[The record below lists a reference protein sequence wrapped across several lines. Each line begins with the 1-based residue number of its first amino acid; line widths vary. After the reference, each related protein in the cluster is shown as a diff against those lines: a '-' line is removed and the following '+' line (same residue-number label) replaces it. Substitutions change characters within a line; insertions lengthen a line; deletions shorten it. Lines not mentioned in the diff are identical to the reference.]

1 MSGVFIGIDPGLSG
15 AVAFIGEGGL
25 SVFDMPT
32 LKAGTKR
39 TIDEIELARI
49 IDDATKLNHIEA
61 VALEQVGVRPGEGSV
76 GAFTFGRGY
85 GLLRGILRA
94 HFVPI
99 IDVTPARWKRDLGI
113 KTGSGKDAS
122 RALAKEHFQRKADL
136 FARVKDDGR
145 AEAALLALWCSRNAE
160 QKVAA

>member
-1 MSGVFIGIDPGLSG
+1 MSGWYCGIDPGLSG
-15 AVAFIGEGGL
+15 AVAFIGEGGI

-39 TIDEIELARI
+39 TIDEVELARI

-61 VALEQVGVRPGEGSV
+61 VALEQVGTRPGEGAV

-85 GLLRGILRA
+85 GLIRGILRA

-99 IDVTPARWKRDLGI
+99 VDVTPARWKRDIGI
-113 KTGSGKDAS
+113 KSGAGKDAS
-122 RALAKEHFQRKADL
+122 RALAKERFQRNAHL
-136 FARVKDDGR
+136 FARVRDDGR
-145 AEAALLALWCSRNAE
+145 AEAALLALWCSQQSTIREEA
-160 QKVAA
+160 

>member
-1 MSGVFIGIDPGLSG
+1 MSAQVFVGIDPGLSG
-15 AVAFIGEGGL
+15 AVCILDVSGITL
-25 SVFDMPT
+25 FDMPT

-49 IDDATKLNHIEA
+49 VDRFVSGATA
-61 VALEQVGVRPGEGSV
+61 CALEQVGVRPGEGAV
-76 GAFTFGRGY
+76 GAFSFGRGY

-99 IDVTPARWKRDLGI
+99 IDVTPARWKRDIGI
-113 KTGSGKDAS
+113 KPGAGKDAS
-122 RALAKEHFQRKADL
+122 RALAKEHFQRNADL

-160 QKVAA
+160 QKAAA